1 MCYQYIVHY
10 VLSIYCTLCA
20 INICYVM
27 THRLDFVL
35 NALSIT
41 FFNSLVLK
49 SSESIKEKNN
59 TSLYQLGPFTYMGL

>member
-10 VLSIYCTLCA
+10 VLSIYVML
-20 INICYVM
+20 CYVM